1 MSDETL
7 RNVLLDA
14 VIDGELGNGI
24 VVSTAELKAYAGD
37 GKFSDNYLATF
48 LPNSEMGA
56 LTAGYRRF
64 TIFALT
70 KACIKSIPLNYS
82 TECVIADWYNPLSS
96 FKAV

>member
-14 VIDGELGNGI
+14 VIEGKLGNGI
-24 VVSTAELKAYAGD
+24 IVSTAELKAYVAD

-64 TIFALT
+64 TIRVDEGVYQIHPVEL
-70 KACIKSIPLNYS
+70 LYRMRDRGL
-82 TECVIADWYNPLSS
+82 V
-96 FKAV
+96 